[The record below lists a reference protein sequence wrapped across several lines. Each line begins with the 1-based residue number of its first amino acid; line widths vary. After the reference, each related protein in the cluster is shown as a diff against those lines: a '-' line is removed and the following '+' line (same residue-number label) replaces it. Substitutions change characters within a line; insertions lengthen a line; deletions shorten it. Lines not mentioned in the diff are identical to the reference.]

1 MYNILQSKYIS
12 YHTLQQYEE
21 VIFIMVATVGFLMII
36 AIVFL
41 LLKGKMSPI
50 VVLAVIPSIAALV
63 LGYDPITIAG
73 FIKKGI
79 STTTSNG
86 ILFIF
91 SVIYFGVLSDT
102 GLFDVIV
109 NWLVKKAGSNVI
121 AVTIATA
128 IIATIA
134 HLDGTTATTVL
145 ITIPSLYPVYKR
157 MNIDAR
163 ILLCLTGACM
173 GVMNLLPWGGPTA
186 RAATVLA
193 MDANELWHML
203 IPVQIAGLV
212 VNIVLAILLGMY
224 AVRHGAGIGKG
235 VEVSSDIKDS
245 DTSLT
250 KSTPFLIFNLILTI
264 AVIAILSKGLAT
276 SYVVFLVALCILMA
290 VNYPNQKLQDK
301 LVKKHAPAALI
312 ISATLFAAGAMVGV
326 FDGTGMLE
334 AMANAIMSVI
344 PETLGKYIHIIFGLL
359 ALPLGLCIG
368 TDAYFYG
375 IMPLVIHVGETYG
388 VAPLSTAMAML
399 IGKNIALMVSPL
411 VPATFLAIG
420 LTNTELKDHM
430 KFSIPPYYAVSVL
443 MLIFGIIVQI
453 IPV

>member
-1 MYNILQSKYIS
+1 
-12 YHTLQQYEE
+12 
-21 VIFIMVATVGFLMII
+21 MVAAVGFLMII

-50 VVLAVIPSIAALV
+50 VVLAVIPAIAALV
-63 LGYDPITIAG
+63 LGYDPITIAK
-73 FIKKGI
+73 FIQNGI
-79 STTTSNG
+79 KTTTSNG

-109 NWLVKKAGSNVI
+109 NWLVKKAGSNVV
-121 AVTIATA
+121 AVTVATA

-157 MNIDAR
+157 MNIDSR
-163 ILLCLTGACM
+163 ILLCITGACM

-193 MDANELWHML
+193 MDANVLWNML
-203 IPVQIAGLV
+203 IPVQIAGFV
-212 VNIVLAILLGMY
+212 INIVLGVLLGMI
-224 AVRHGAGIGKG
+224 AVKAGAGVGKG
-235 VEVSSDIKDS
+235 VEVETDS
-245 DTSLT
+245 KEAAEANALR
-250 KSTPFLIFNLILTI
+250 KSNPYLIFNFILTV
-264 AVIAILSKGLAT
+264 AVIAVLSMGLAT
-276 SYVVFLVALCILMA
+276 SYVVFLVALCVLLA
-290 VNYPNQKLQDK
+290 VNYPDQKLQDK

-326 FDGTGMLE
+326 FDGTGMLT
-334 AMANAIMSVI
+334 AMANAIMAVI
-344 PETLGKYIHIIFGLL
+344 PASMGKYIHVIFGLL

-375 IMPLVIHVGETYG
+375 IMPLVIQVGQTYG

-430 KFSIPPYYAVSVL
+430 KYSIPPYYAVSVV
-443 MLIFGIIVQI
+443 MLIFGIVAGI
-453 IPV
+453 IPL